1 MIWNWMV
8 AKGTIQMRSESPH
21 VKWYRIQFVRSYKKV
36 SFQPSL
42 LLSRN
47 EIGIQIELGDFIS
60 HQGQDS
66 APQSVWFQLLCFLK
80 KIFLFLLLHIDEE
93 RIGRK
98 GRRRR
103 LFLKRRK
110 ILRQMNIH
118 ELICTWCQFYL
129 GYCWKLKK
137 GSLWRSIKTVPKA
150 IFQSWTLS

>member
-1 MIWNWMV
+1 MVSNSICQVLQKSVISTFTFIVKKWNWNSNWIGRLYFTP
-8 AKGTIQMRSESPH
+8 GTKFCPSKYLIPT
-21 VKWYRIQFVRSYKKV
+21 FV
-36 SFQPSL
+36 
-42 LLSRN
+42 LS
-47 EIGIQIELGDFIS
+47 
-60 HQGQDS
+60 
-66 APQSVWFQLLCFLK
+66 K
-80 KIFLFLLLHIDEE
+80 KIFLFFLLLHIDEE

>member
-60 HQGQDS
+60 HQGQHSALKVFDS
-66 APQSVWFQLLCFLK
+66 NFCAF
-80 KIFLFLLLHIDEE
+80 
-93 RIGRK
+93 
-98 GRRRR
+98 
-103 LFLKRRK
+103 
-110 ILRQMNIH
+110 
-118 ELICTWCQFYL
+118 
-129 GYCWKLKK
+129 
-137 GSLWRSIKTVPKA
+137 
-150 IFQSWTLS
+150 